1 MLRKI
6 LITLVILILLMVLGS
21 VYLVSQAQ
29 IYFPKT
35 GAYSV
40 ARTIFNLT
48 DESREESFTEERSDK
63 RELQLSVYYPIESEN
78 APLAPYIEPYMVPSV
93 VAYSGMPEA
102 AYSWIHHN
110 SHLAPA
116 AEGSFPVLIFSPGFG
131 ALPQFYASLLE
142 GLASEG
148 YVVIALAH
156 PYTTGVIAFEDGGVL
171 QANDLG
177 SNNFLQASDETTQL
191 AEEIR
196 IRAVWVED
204 IQLVLDSLPALNEN
218 ANLHGVMDTETIG
231 LIGHS
236 FGGKALTEALSQEP
250 RFLAGINLD
259 GGDMQTEVTVEQP
272 YLLFMSDVPHL
283 SEEEMD
289 LMELSQEQLQ
299 ADWEARL
306 AAYQPILEN
315 SSQAYALTLL
325 NSAHN
330 TFMTDFTL
338 APSIYRF
345 AITEALVGTVNGQD
359 AYEAIRQTS
368 VNFFNATLKGEA
380 DALTFENPLL
390 RVER

>member
-6 LITLVILILLMVLGS
+6 LIGLGIIILLIVLGS

-35 GAYSV
+35 GAFSV
-40 ARTIFNLT
+40 GRTIFNLKDSAR
-48 DESREESFTEERSDK
+48 DETFTEDPADK
-63 RELQLSVYYPIESEN
+63 RELQLSVYYPMDSEN
-78 APLAPYIEPYMVPSV
+78 APLAPYIEPYMVQPIV
-93 VAYSGMPEA
+93 VYSGMPEV

-110 SHLAPA
+110 SHAAPA
-116 AEGSFPVLIFSPGFG
+116 AEGPFPVLIFSPGFG
-131 ALPQFYASLLE
+131 SLPQFYASLLE

-156 PYTTGVIAFEDGGVL
+156 PYSTGVVVFEEGRVL

-177 SNNFLQASDETTQL
+177 SNNFITATDEASQL
-191 AEEIR
+191 AEEMR
-196 IRAVWVED
+196 IREVWVED
-204 IQLVLDSLPALNEN
+204 IHFVLESLPTLNED

-259 GGDMQTEVTVEQP
+259 GGDMKAELTVEQP

-283 SEEEMD
+283 SEEEMN
-289 LMELSQEQLQ
+289 LMELTREQLQ
-299 ADWEARL
+299 ADWDARL
-306 AAYQPILEN
+306 AAYQPILET
-315 SSQAYALTLL
+315 SSEAHALTLL

-345 AITEALVGTVNGQD
+345 AITEALVGTVNGQE

-368 VNFFNATLKGEA
+368 VNFFNAALKGETLRF
-380 DALTFENPLL
+380 DNPLL
-390 RVER
+390 RVEN

>member
-6 LITLVILILLMVLGS
+6 LIGLSLLILLMVLGS

-35 GAYSV
+35 GDYSV
-40 ARTIFNLT
+40 ARMILT
-48 DESREESFTEERSDK
+48 LNDSDREETFTEDPADK
-63 RELQLSVYYPIESEN
+63 RELQLSVYYPIDDQN
-78 APLAPYIEPYMVPSV
+78 APLAPYIEPYMVSSV
-93 VAYSGMPEA
+93 VAYSGMPEI

-116 AEGSFPVLIFSPGFG
+116 AEASFPVLIFSPGFG
-131 ALPQFYASLLE
+131 SLPQFYASLLE

-156 PYTTGVIAFEDGGVL
+156 PYSTGVVAFEDGRVL

-191 AEEIR
+191 AEEMR
-196 IRAVWVED
+196 IRAVWVDD
-204 IQLVLDSLPALNEN
+204 IHFVLESLPALNEN

-236 FGGKALTEALSQEP
+236 FGGKALTEALAQEP

-259 GGDMQTEVTVEQP
+259 GGDMQAEITLEQP

-289 LMELSQEQLQ
+289 LMELTQEQLQ
-299 ADWEARL
+299 TDWNARF
-306 AAYQPILEN
+306 AAYQPILEA
-315 SSQAYALTLL
+315 SSEAYAVTLL

-380 DALTFENPLL
+380 DALTFEHPLL